1 MNGIEGACNLALSQF
16 TLSGAHNTG
25 SGSFGP
31 MRMREDA
38 PINLDPE
45 GLACYYQ
52 NHDISI
58 TNMLE
63 LGVRHLDMDVSYITE
78 EESNSGEYYE
88 IGIVLVHGLAY
99 SKSLRRALLE
109 INTWLGKAENR
120 NEVVVLRADN
130 HDGEKR
136 EEIAGAL
143 EEEFRVVTSTK
154 MNPSPNPL
162 LGDAVKR
169 NERLVV
175 FMNKEFEPENLPN
188 MHPLRLVG
196 IVYTVDYTA

>member
-25 SGSFGP
+25 SGSLGP
-31 MRMREDA
+31 MRVREDA
-38 PINLDPE
+38 PIDPDPE
-45 GLACYYQ
+45 VLACYYQ

-88 IGIVLVHGLAY
+88 TGIVLVHGLAY

-130 HDGEKR
+130 HHGEKR
-136 EEIAGAL
+136 QEIAGAL

-175 FMNKEFEPENLPN
+175 FMNTEFEPENLPN

-196 IVYTVDYTA
+196 IVYSADYTT